1 MLIETIQLFEYE
13 NRFHEPIQVCY
24 RNFTNRA
31 PKGFELMNMFERLYR
46 ILYKCSKMGI
56 EPMNMFEECKVKSIF
71 MLKIV
76 K

>member
-1 MLIETIQLFEYE
+1 MLIETIQLFEYG

-24 RNFTNRA
+24 RNLRA

-56 EPMNMFEECKVKSIF
+56 DPMTCLKSVSLKVF
-71 MLKIV
+71 LC
-76 K
+76 